1 MTKYEPHTHEP
12 TKELG
17 RYPDDE
23 IDLRELF
30 LTLWR
35 GKWIILATTVAFAAA
50 GVFYALSQPNIYQ
63 ASVLLAPTQEEGAA
77 NGISGQLGG
86 LASLAGIN
94 LGGGGANKTVMA
106 KEVLKSRAFL
116 TDFIHRHDL
125 VVPLMATK
133 AWDMSENQWVIDREL
148 YSPSNNQW
156 RTNEDGE
163 VLEPTDWDMVNKF
176 KASHLSISENKEN
189 GMVTLSVKSQSP
201 PVAKAWAD
209 MLVKDINEHMR
220 QQDVRESEARIAYL
234 EEKLSETNIAGMQQ
248 VFYQLIESETRT
260 VMLANARDEYIFK
273 TVDPA
278 VIPQEK
284 SSPKRALI
292 AIVAVMLGG
301 MLGTFLVFVIAFI
314 RNTRKRVT

>member
-1 MTKYEPHTHEP
+1 MTKYEPHTYEP
-12 TKELG
+12 SKEMTH
-17 RYPDDE
+17 YPDDE

-30 LTLWR
+30 LRLWR

-77 NGISGQLGG
+77 SGISGQLGG

-133 AWDMSENQWVIDREL
+133 AWDMRQNQWVIEREL
-148 YSPSNNQW
+148 FNPTTQQW
-156 RTNEDGE
+156 LTDEDGE
-163 VLEPTDWDMVNKF
+163 SLQPTDWDMVNKF
-176 KASHLSISENKEN
+176 KTSHLSVSENKEN

-201 PVAKAWAD
+201 PAAKAWAD

-220 QQDVRESEARIAYL
+220 QQDVKESEARIAYL
-234 EEKLSETNIAGMQQ
+234 EDKLSETNIAGMQQ

-278 VIPQEK
+278 VVPQEK
-284 SSPKRALI
+284 SGPQRSLI
-292 AIVAVMLGG
+292 AIVATMLGG
-301 MLGTFLVFVIAFI
+301 MLGVLLVFIIAFI
-314 RNTRKRVT
+314 RNSNKPAA

>member
-1 MTKYEPHTHEP
+1 MTKYEPHTYEP
-12 TKELG
+12 TKETAH
-17 RYPDDE
+17 YPDDE

-35 GKWIILATTVAFAAA
+35 GKWIILATTIAFAAA

-63 ASVLLAPTQEEGAA
+63 ASVLLAPTQEEGVA

-94 LGGGGANKTVMA
+94 LGGGGTNKTVMA
-106 KEVLKSRAFL
+106 KEILKSRAFL

-125 VVPLMATK
+125 VIPLMATK
-133 AWDMSENQWVIDREL
+133 AWDMRENQWVIDREL

-156 RTNEDGE
+156 RTNDDGE

-301 MLGTFLVFVIAFI
+301 MLGIFLVFVIAFI